1 MGAWHVSAAIQRACN
16 LTEENLKNAERDL
29 HSLFRRYEL
38 AIPVNLSCM
47 RFGLLY
53 LHYIS
58 LETWFRF
65 LLADYPHLLLGGFNT
80 GDPRSGVLL
89 ESFWE
94 AYRVAHGDHF
104 VFREHPR
111 DLKRCVPFYWHLD
124 EGTGLRKSAVLVF
137 NMQTAFGSET
147 ASLFEKK
154 FTDGSGRSDAEIK
167 QYMLES
173 QFHNQRGSSLLS
185 RFLYTII
192 PKRWYTK
199 KIDFVYDK
207 VLDRLATET
216 ARLACEGVRGM
227 YPICLGVKGD
237 APALAKAAHYFRSF
251 MTLELCHY
259 LYPIGSM
266 YAIYGNIYHQYIP
279 PMLYSIYTI
288 HGSYGYLWLYNL
300 FIWDFSRVSYLILR
314 VTFSHT
320 KQNKWGTYQKEL
332 ERVSAQSAWRDWMI
346 CPMKTSIVVP
356 GGKRQR
362 AWKTHG
368 PMKTHPHC
376 WKFLVRLPANRLS
389 FGKIHFTFSSKLSV
403 AIGWP
408 VALSYFWTLD
418 TGLWLGAQTRL
429 TFYCRMP
436 TKISTILWKRSGM
449 EATLQT
455 SRISPKLC
463 STGQR
468 SNLIPMEGSRGLIAC
483 WWFAGWPLLF
493 NVVVFSRNRTN
504 DRMSVWSPTP

>member
-199 KIDFVYDK
+199 KFDFVYDK

-320 KQNKWGTYQKEL
+320 KQNK
-332 ERVSAQSAWRDWMI
+332 
-346 CPMKTSIVVP
+346 
-356 GGKRQR
+356 
-362 AWKTHG
+362 
-368 PMKTHPHC
+368 
-376 WKFLVRLPANRLS
+376 
-389 FGKIHFTFSSKLSV
+389 
-403 AIGWP
+403 
-408 VALSYFWTLD
+408 
-418 TGLWLGAQTRL
+418 
-429 TFYCRMP
+429 
-436 TKISTILWKRSGM
+436 
-449 EATLQT
+449 
-455 SRISPKLC
+455 
-463 STGQR
+463 
-468 SNLIPMEGSRGLIAC
+468 
-483 WWFAGWPLLF
+483 
-493 NVVVFSRNRTN
+493 
-504 DRMSVWSPTP
+504 